1 MKLWSLRAS
10 VIDSTAP
17 KRPRRLATMVA
28 CGGCGG
34 FWPDTARFCSACG
47 SPLTAWSSF
56 GGRARKTVTVVFADV
71 VGWTELGERLDPV
84 RMRQIM
90 ARYFHTLR
98 RILQRHGGTVEK
110 FIGDAVMAVFGIP
123 VVREDDALRA
133 TRAAFEMAEA
143 LRLLSEEFGRRW
155 GVSLEV
161 RIGVNTG
168 EVVAD
173 DPSDGQLFAT
183 GDPVNVAARLQQA
196 AQPSEILIGES
207 TCRLLGNRVVVA
219 EVSPLAVKGKTGLVH
234 AARVLGVAAGTP
246 ALSPPAGYRFVGRER
261 ELQLLGE
268 TFERC
273 VQEPA
278 CRLVT
283 ILGEAGIGKSRLVRE
298 ALQEI
303 GASARILVGRC
314 PPYGEGITYLPL
326 LDIVRQLAPAG
337 QGDLAVLVE
346 GEQEGDLV
354 ADRVAGAVGLSATSA
369 PTEETNWAVR
379 RLFEALARRH
389 PLVVVLDDVHWAEP
403 TFLDLVEYVV
413 AAARAVPLLVICLAR
428 PELLDARPTRQ
439 GSSDNA
445 TIVRLE
451 PLAEHEARALL
462 EGVLGGAVVAEATGS
477 RVLKAAEGNPLFLEQ
492 LLAMQAEHGEKLG
505 VPPTVQAVL
514 AARID
519 RLPPVERAVVQRAAV
534 QGRVFSR
541 RALADLIDEQDRPR
555 LNQTLAALERRELIR
570 PDPHAFG
577 ADDGIRFA
585 HGLVRE
591 AAYQFL
597 PKATRSQLHERLAG
611 WLEQTANQRLA
622 ELEEVVG
629 YHLEQA
635 YRYRAELAPVGV
647 RERALGAQA
656 ARRLDSSGRRALERS
671 DLPAA
676 IKLLERA
683 AALLPH
689 DNRGRVEVLA
699 CLGAALTEAGQLSE
713 ADRVLQEAVDCAR
726 LHGDERLEGHAVVEQ
741 LFLRIQVDTEK
752 AIAQAREVHE
762 RVRGT
767 FQNHDDD
774 RGLCKLWRL
783 RALMHWLEGRCRAAE
798 AAWEQAAEHARKAGD
813 DRERAEILSWVAS
826 SAFIG
831 PTPSGEGIRRC
842 EAIRDQ
848 VHGDRR
854 AGAATLY
861 PLAGLYAMT
870 GRFDTARELLRLAHR
885 TLEDLGYITLS
896 SSFNQYEGY
905 VEILAGDLTRAEQRL
920 ALGLGR
926 LEEMGEKAFVSSSAA
941 LLAEVLYQQGR
952 QEDAARFVN
961 RSKETAAPDDLAA
974 QITWRM
980 VQAKI
985 LTTTGHLEDAET
997 LARHAVALAGGTDWS
1012 TYHAAACAALGEVLC
1027 ECGRREEAERVIREA
1042 LRLYGAKE
1050 NVVAEKEVQALLA
1063 RSVAT

>member
-1 MKLWSLRAS
+1 
-10 VIDSTAP
+10 
-17 KRPRRLATMVA
+17 
-28 CGGCGG
+28 
-34 FWPDTARFCSACG
+34 
-47 SPLTAWSSF
+47 
-56 GGRARKTVTVVFADV
+56 
-71 VGWTELGERLDPV
+71 
-84 RMRQIM
+84 
-90 ARYFHTLR
+90 
-98 RILQRHGGTVEK
+98 
-110 FIGDAVMAVFGIP
+110 
-123 VVREDDALRA
+123 
-133 TRAAFEMAEA
+133 
-143 LRLLSEEFGRRW
+143 
-155 GVSLEV
+155 
-161 RIGVNTG
+161 
-168 EVVAD
+168 
-173 DPSDGQLFAT
+173 
-183 GDPVNVAARLQQA
+183 
-196 AQPSEILIGES
+196 
-207 TCRLLGNRVVVA
+207 
-219 EVSPLAVKGKTGLVH
+219 
-234 AARVLGVAAGTP
+234 
-246 ALSPPAGYRFVGRER
+246 
-261 ELQLLGE
+261 
-268 TFERC
+268 
-273 VQEPA
+273 
-278 CRLVT
+278 
-283 ILGEAGIGKSRLVRE
+283 LVR
-298 ALQEI
+298 
-303 GASARILVGRC
+303 
-314 PPYGEGITYLPL
+314 
-326 LDIVRQLAPAG
+326 D
-337 QGDLAVLVE
+337 
-346 GEQEGDLV
+346 
-354 ADRVAGAVGLSATSA
+354 
-369 PTEETNWAVR
+369 
-379 RLFEALARRH
+379 
-389 PLVVVLDDVHWAEP
+389 
-403 TFLDLVEYVV
+403 
-413 AAARAVPLLVICLAR
+413 
-428 PELLDARPTRQ
+428 
-439 GSSDNA
+439 
-445 TIVRLE
+445 
-451 PLAEHEARALL
+451 
-462 EGVLGGAVVAEATGS
+462 
-477 RVLKAAEGNPLFLEQ
+477 
-492 LLAMQAEHGEKLG
+492 
-505 VPPTVQAVL
+505 
-514 AARID
+514 
-519 RLPPVERAVVQRAAV
+519 
-534 QGRVFSR
+534 
-541 RALADLIDEQDRPR
+541 
-555 LNQTLAALERRELIR
+555 
-570 PDPHAFG
+570 
-577 ADDGIRFA
+577 
-585 HGLVRE
+585 

-656 ARRLDSSGRRALERS
+656 ARRLDSSGRRALSRS

-683 AALLPH
+683 AALLSA
-689 DNRGRVEVLA
+689 DDRGRVEVLA
-699 CLGAALTEAGQLSE
+699 CLGAALTEAGRLSE

-783 RALMHWLEGRCRAAE
+783 RALMHWLEGRCGAAE

-854 AGAATLY
+854 AAAATLY

-870 GRFDTARELLRLAHR
+870 GRFDTARELLHLAHR

-980 VQAKI
+980 AQAKI

-997 LARHAVALAGGTDWS
+997 LARHAVALAAETDWS

-1050 NVVAEKEVQALLA
+1050 NVIAGKEVQALLA